1 MLNNTEELENKTKY
15 SLSTLYD
22 DAKNKINNLIYF
34 SIAEYAFFYID
45 IFYRRNKYTF
55 SNNYI
60 TYYKNKLN
68 EYELDIHQLNEVI
81 DEIMYDGTFNKTL
94 NITSDELMTKL
105 VLKMND
111 TINEL
116 INTKFSQ
123 INSTLEDLR
132 INMEN
137 ILNNVRLS
145 EDNQIINNINDGYKS
160 ILLNQNNQ
168 FIFKVSDLPFEKLNS
183 FVKNVLEPPIL
194 EIKSEYNIIEQQILG
209 KL

>member
-1 MLNNTEELENKTKY
+1 MSWAKY
-15 SLSTLYD
+15 SLSTLYY
-22 DAKNKINNLIYF
+22 DAKNKINNSIYF
-34 SIAEYAFFYID
+34 TITEYAFFYID

-60 TYYKNKLN
+60 TYYANKLN
-68 EYELDIHQLNEVI
+68 EYKLDIRQLNEII

-137 ILNNVRLS
+137 ILNNIQLS
-145 EDNQIINNINDGYKS
+145 EDNQIINNINDGYKN

-194 EIKSEYNIIEQQILG
+194 EIKSEL
-209 KL
+209 